1 MSLLLVGVSHRTAP
15 VSVLEQVA
23 ISGEDTAKVLDEL
36 ISGEYVSEAV
46 VLSTCNRIEIYAVVE
61 TFHGGLTEVS
71 GVLAR
76 HAQADVSDLTDHLYV
91 HYAGSAVEHLFSV
104 AAGLDSMVV
113 GEAQILGQLR
123 AAYSTARELGT
134 VGTVLHE
141 VAQQALRVGKRV
153 QSETGIDAAG
163 ASVVTEALDD
173 AETALGSLVGRRAL
187 VVGSGSMGGLSSAAL
202 RRRGIGEVVV
212 ANRTPE
218 RAERLAEITAAEG
231 TPARA
236 VGLDGLG
243 PALAA
248 ADIVMVST
256 GAIGTV
262 VDLETVRAARSRTDR
277 ALVVCDLGL
286 PRDVA
291 PEVADLPGVTLV
303 DLATLADRL
312 RDAAAGHAV
321 ATTRALVEE
330 EVRAYLAAQR
340 SAEVTPTVTALRR
353 RAAEVVD
360 AELLRLDGRLPGLE
374 ADVRGEVAK
383 TVRRVVDKL
392 LHTPTVQVKR
402 LAQSPGGDTYAE
414 ALRELFELDPQAPAA
429 VTSGPVAEI
438 VTSESSHLEGLEV
451 DQALAARSA
460 GDAAQRSST
469 PAFGEAQ
476 R

>member
-15 VSVLEQVA
+15 VSVLERVT
-23 ISGEDTAKVLDEL
+23 ISPEDTAKVLDEL
-36 ISGEYVSEAV
+36 ISGEHVSEAV

-71 GVLAR
+71 RVIAR

-91 HYAGSAVEHLFSV
+91 HYAGSAVQHLFSV

-141 VAQQALRVGKRV
+141 VAQHALRVGKRA
-153 QSETGIDAAG
+153 QTETGIDAAG
-163 ASVVTEALDD
+163 ASVVTEALGD
-173 AETALGSLVGRRAL
+173 AERTLGGLTGRRAL
-187 VVGSGSMGGLSSAAL
+187 VVGTGAMGGLAAAAL
-202 RRRGIGEVVV
+202 RRRGVGEVVL
-212 ANRTPE
+212 ANRTPQ
-218 RAERLAEITAAEG
+218 RAERLAEITEAEG

-236 VGLDGLG
+236 VGLDGLATELG
-243 PALAA
+243 R
-248 ADIVMVST
+248 ADVVVVCT

-262 VDLETVRAARSRTDR
+262 VDLDTVRAGRTGAVR
-277 ALVVCDLGL
+277 PVVVCDLGL
-286 PRDVA
+286 PRDVDA
-291 PEVADLPGVTLV
+291 EVGLLPGVTLV
-303 DLATLADRL
+303 DLTTLGARL
-312 RDAAAGHAV
+312 RDASAGQAV
-321 ATTRALVEE
+321 EATRALVTE
-330 EVRAYLAAQR
+330 EVRTYLAAQR

-374 ADVRGEVAK
+374 ADVRGEVAR

-429 VTSGPVAEI
+429 VASGPVAEI
-438 VTSESSHLEGLEV
+438 ASGVESAHLQADEV
-451 DQALAARSA
+451 DQALAARPGTGGA
-460 GDAAQRSST
+460 R
-469 PAFGEAQ
+469 
-476 R
+476 